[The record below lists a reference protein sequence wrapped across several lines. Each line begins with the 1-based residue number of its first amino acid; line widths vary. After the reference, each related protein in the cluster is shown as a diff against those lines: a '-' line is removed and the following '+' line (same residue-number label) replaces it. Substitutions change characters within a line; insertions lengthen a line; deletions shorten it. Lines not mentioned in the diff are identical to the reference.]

1 MSTSERT
8 TGVSTPHAATDAFR
22 FWVPVAVR
30 YSDLDDQG
38 RVNNAVFFTY
48 FEQGRIGFFDAL
60 RQHGRE
66 AAARGAIPDE
76 PANPRMAQVRPGAS
90 DDRLELPLVIVEAS
104 CVYRRPI
111 MSLAPIS
118 VGMRTT
124 LLRRASLILEYAVC
138 DAPHGLLYA
147 TGSTTVAC
155 IDPASGRP
163 QGLPAWTVAALREL
177 EPDAGA

>member
-1 MSTSERT
+1 MSTSERA
-8 TGVSTPHAATDAFR
+8 TGASTPDAFR

-60 RQHGRE
+60 RQRGRE
-66 AAARGAIPDE
+66 AAARGAISDE
-76 PANPRMAQVRPGAS
+76 SANPRMAQVRPGAT

-124 LLRRASLILEYAVC
+124 LLRRASLVLEYAVC

-155 IDPASGRP
+155 IDPATGRP